1 MKLFRN
7 PVLFVCALLTATLFT
22 MSACRKS
29 AEEVIA
35 LITESE
41 AAEIIETAVA
51 QRSAGLTMPTIDMAA
66 LVDQYL
72 ENCGTPGDTTILKSK
87 NGGATTY
94 NYTFNMNWLVNC
106 NALGIPLD
114 ANTTVTGNGSFNSL
128 HWNGSD
134 ATSGSLVFTGLNPSE
149 PNYIANGS
157 YSLQG
162 DITGSLRRNTP
173 TFNCKTDITV
183 KDLTIRKSDYT
194 ITGGT
199 GTAVV
204 TANNGQGETT
214 SLTSSLTF
222 NGDGTVTVVINGQT
236 HTFQLQ

>member
-1 MKLFRN
+1 M
-7 PVLFVCALLTATLFT
+7 A
-22 MSACRKS
+22 
-29 AEEVIA
+29 A

-41 AAEIIETAVA
+41 AAEIIETAVT
-51 QRSAGLTMPTIDMAA
+51 QRSAGFTMPTIDMAT
-66 LVDQYL
+66 VVGQYL
-72 ENCGTPGDTTILKSK
+72 ENCGIPGDTTILKSK
-87 NGGATTY
+87 NGAVATY
-94 NYTFNMNWLVNC
+94 NYTFNLGWLVNC
-106 NALGIPLD
+106 NPLGIPLN
-114 ANTTVTGNGSFNSL
+114 ASATISGNGSFNAT
-128 HWNGSD
+128 HWNGSY

-157 YSLQG
+157 YNLQG
-162 DITGSLRRNTP
+162 DITGSLRRTTP

-183 KDLTIRKSDYT
+183 KDLTIRKTDYT

-214 SLTSSLTF
+214 SLTGSLTF